1 MDRAGALSALHG
13 GADVRLLDG
22 YIVRAILGP
31 VALVTAVVLV
41 LSGLFLFIGQQD
53 DIGVG
58 SYTVFDAIKFVL
70 LNLPEQAWAMLPV
83 ASLIG
88 ALIGLGSLARG
99 SEITV
104 IRATGISTWRIA
116 GSALMAA
123 VILIVLEV
131 ALGEFIAPHLQL
143 AAKQNKAFSKLSEVT
158 FGSGGGAWV
167 KDGNLIISAAR
178 QSGERQFG
186 GMTVFELSPDHRL
199 KAIGHADRAT
209 AGNATS
215 GKTSGWTL
223 GGYTESRFAP
233 DRVLTRPVGE
243 RMLQSRVSAEFLGL
257 AVSDANE
264 LDLASLYRVITY
276 YRQNSLDARSYIF
289 AFWSRIA
296 RTVGIAFA
304 VLLAVPFVLGSL
316 RSAGA
321 GARTMVGMM
330 LGIVLFLLQ
339 RLIESGTLVFDL
351 NPVVLAWIP
360 TALLG
365 LLSVTLLARA
375 K

>member
-1 MDRAGALSALHG
+1 MRQ
-13 GADVRLLDG
+13 LDG

-31 VALVTAVVLV
+31 VAMVTAVVLV

-53 DIGVG
+53 DIGRG
-58 SYTVFDAIKFVL
+58 SYTALDAAKYVL
-70 LNLPEQAWAMLPV
+70 LNLPEQAWALLPV
-83 ASLIG
+83 SALIG
-88 ALIGLGSLARG
+88 ALMGLGALARG

-104 IRATGISTWRIA
+104 IRAAGISPARIA
-116 GSALMAA
+116 VAALMAA
-123 VILIVLEV
+123 GLLIVLEV
-131 ALGEFIAPHLQL
+131 ALGEFIAPHLQQ
-143 AAKQNKAFSKLSEVT
+143 AARQNKAFSKLSEVT
-158 FGSGGGAWV
+158 FGGGGGAWV

-186 GMTVFELSPDHRL
+186 GMMMFELSPDHHL
-199 KAIGHADRAT
+199 KAIGHADRASS
-209 AGNATS
+209 ANN
-215 GKTSGWTL
+215 GWML
-223 GGYTESRFAP
+223 RGYTESRFDA

-243 RMLQSRVSAEFLGL
+243 RMLQTPVTAEFLGL
-257 AVSDANE
+257 AVENPNE
-264 LDLASLYRVITY
+264 MEVMSLYRLIRY
-276 YRQNSLDARSYIF
+276 YQQNSLDARPYIF

-321 GARTMVGMM
+321 GARTMVG
-330 LGIVLFLLQ
+330 LIVGIALFLLQ

-351 NPVVLAWIP
+351 NPVILAWIP

-365 LLSVTLLARA
+365 IVSVTLLARA
-375 K
+375 R

>member
-1 MDRAGALSALHG
+1 M
-13 GADVRLLDG
+13 RLLDG

-41 LSGLFLFIGQQD
+41 LSGLFMFIGQQD
-53 DIGVG
+53 DIGRG
-58 SYTVFDAIKFVL
+58 GYTAIEAMKYVL
-70 LNLPEQAWAMLPV
+70 LNLPEQAWAFLPV

-88 ALIGLGSLARG
+88 ALLGLGSLARG

-123 VILIVLEV
+123 ALLIVLEV

-158 FGSGGGAWV
+158 FGSGSGAWV
-167 KDGNLIISAAR
+167 KDGNLIISATR

-186 GMTVFELSPDHRL
+186 GMTVFEVSPDHHL
-199 KAIGHADRAT
+199 EAIGHADRAI
-209 AGNATS
+209 AGKR
-215 GKTSGWTL
+215 GGWML

-243 RMLQSRVSAEFLGL
+243 RMLQTRVSAEFLGL
-257 AVSDANE
+257 AVADPNE
-264 LDLASLYRVITY
+264 LNLASLYRVIRY
-276 YRQNSLDARSYIF
+276 YQQNSLDARTYLF
-289 AFWSRIA
+289 AFWSRVA

-330 LGIVLFLLQ
+330 LGIAFFLLQ

-351 NPVVLAWIP
+351 NPVALAWMP

-365 LLSVTLLARA
+365 ILSVALLARA